1 MSSESCFSA
10 SEGCSTKQPEIV
22 FMSSDTQAAK
32 TTHRAIC
39 DVVQVLDPALTRPGR
54 LSRRV
59 VVPLPDEAGRAD
71 ILAVHLRKTPMTS
84 DADKEFCRH
93 QIAKIS
99 SKHFPLSVAAHFM
112 PPASFAL
119 LVMFSMHSLHHQC
132 LCQRPCEYAIVILVT
147 VVTANLSLLQS
158 SPFLP

>member
-1 MSSESCFSA
+1 M
-10 SEGCSTKQPEIV
+10 
-22 FMSSDTQAAK
+22 
-32 TTHRAIC
+32 
-39 DVVQVLDPALTRPGR
+39 QVLDPALTRPGR

-99 SKHFPLSVAAHFM
+99 SKQ
-112 PPASFAL
+112 FAL
-119 LVMFSMHSLHHQC
+119 SNFYSF
-132 LCQRPCEYAIVILVT
+132 YASYCKVH
-147 VVTANLSLLQS
+147 
-158 SPFLP
+158 F